1 MDDVLHNERISEN
14 SAYKLL
20 KSYRRRMMIF
30 CLGGSLAPLV
40 LYLAGTTLKPEI
52 FASPL
57 VGGRITLGIVLSIA
71 IFIGSWLFTGYYT
84 YVANTKLDKLQSQI
98 LAEVA
103 A

>member
-1 MDDVLHNERISEN
+1 MDDVLRNERISQN

-30 CLGGSLAPLV
+30 CLGGSLAPLA
-40 LYLAGTTLKPEI
+40 LYLAGTILRPEI

-57 VGGRITLGIVLSIA
+57 AGGRLTLGIALSMA
-71 IFIGSWLFTGYYT
+71 IFVGSWLFTGYYT
-84 YVANTKLDKLQSQI
+84 YVANTKLDKLQSQV